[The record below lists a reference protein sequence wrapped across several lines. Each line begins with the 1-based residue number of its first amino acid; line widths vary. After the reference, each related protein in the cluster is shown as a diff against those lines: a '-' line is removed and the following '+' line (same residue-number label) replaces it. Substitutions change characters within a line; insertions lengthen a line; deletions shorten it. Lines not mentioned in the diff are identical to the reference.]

1 MLKRLLALFSKKQ
14 SSQKTFEEK
23 LEQLS
28 DYDRTARV
36 DRHGNTHFAKDER
49 AVRMHRALHP
59 GHQPRPDRRP
69 HVTRSR
75 RQFEA
80 PARRGM
86 TINQASEQR
95 MRNEDAFL
103 HGMMAQSTINNSTPS
118 RLHEVDTCHTP
129 HHTPYHT
136 PSGGYDT
143 TPSDGGG
150 SYDGGGGSCD

>member
-23 LEQLS
+23 LEKLS
-28 DYDRTARV
+28 EPVRPRDP
-36 DRHGNTHFAKDER
+36 GFAKDEPL
-49 AVRMHRALHP
+49 RMHRALHP
-59 GHQPRPDRRP
+59 GHQPREFRGKVLPPAKR
-69 HVTRSR
+69 HSR
-75 RQFEA
+75 QQFEG
-80 PARRGM
+80 RGM
-86 TINQASEQR
+86 SRSTAVENR
-95 MRNEDAFL
+95 MRNEDAFMQSL
-103 HGMMAQSTINNSTPS
+103 MAQSMINNSTPS
-118 RLHEVDTCHTP
+118 RLHDVDTCHTP